1 MYCCVRVLHGLGSLE
16 PPPSSSLPLKQHKTA
31 KSRGLHNLQA
41 STTST
46 RRTMLRDDPLPP
58 SGASERVKTAA
69 LQSPSRTSPSPPF
82 IRSTPWVIPEPH
94 TPALYRNSGAV
105 QVLFRGKAASRF
117 RSFGSIFS
125 DVTRSQHTHAHT
137 RADTLTCARSL
148 RKPSECELEMTRAEV
163 SGWRCCLEDEHER
176 TEENE
181 RARRSSGPGLA

>member
-46 RRTMLRDDPLPP
+46 RRTRTTPSPLRELRKGLKQLLCSHPAGP
-58 SGASERVKTAA
+58 
-69 LQSPSRTSPSPPF
+69 PPF
-82 IRSTPWVIPEPH
+82 IPSTSWVIPEPH